1 MTKLYLAIPCYN
13 EEEVLLD
20 SAEKLFNK
28 YRQLMKAGRISK
40 DSRIVFIDDGS
51 SDKTWSIIQG
61 LHEKIPMFSGIKLS
75 CNRGHQNALLCG
87 LITLKDYADAVISID
102 ADLQDDID
110 AIDKMLDKYE
120 QGSDIVYGVR
130 SSRETDTKFKRFTA
144 EAYYKILNKLGAK
157 TIFNHADFRLMS
169 KRALNIFAEYKEV
182 NIFLRGMVPM
192 IGLKSDIVEYERKE
206 RLAGESKYPLKKML
220 ALAWEGITSLSV
232 KPIRIITFIGLIS
245 VLISIL
251 RRTAD
256 RYARP
261 TDSRGKGTLLP
272 RTRQGWFQGSA
283 GYSHPRSKKPQQ
295 PAVTAKAQKHAQ
307 RVPWAAHPPCPARR
321 EAIPAS
327 HPAGNPRKRRANRP

>member
-51 SDKTWSIIQG
+51 SDKTGSIIQG

-245 VLISIL
+245 VLISIIML
-251 RRTAD
+251 LIFLIQWICGVTVAGWTSIIFSIWLLGGLQIFAIGIVGE
-256 RYARP
+256 YIGKIYLETKHRP
-261 TDSRGKGTLLP
+261 RFIVEKFLHDEE
-272 RTRQGWFQGSA
+272 
-283 GYSHPRSKKPQQ
+283 KPN
-295 PAVTAKAQKHAQ
+295 
-307 RVPWAAHPPCPARR
+307 
-321 EAIPAS
+321 S
-327 HPAGNPRKRRANRP
+327 

>member
-1 MTKLYLAIPCYN
+1 
-13 EEEVLLD
+13 
-20 SAEKLFNK
+20 
-28 YRQLMKAGRISK
+28 
-40 DSRIVFIDDGS
+40 
-51 SDKTWSIIQG
+51 
-61 LHEKIPMFSGIKLS
+61 MFSGIKLS

-192 IGLKSDIVEYERKE
+192 IGLKAI
-206 RLAGESKYPLKKML
+206 L
-220 ALAWEGITSLSV
+220 LSMNA
-232 KPIRIITFIGLIS
+232 KS
-245 VLISIL
+245 VL
-251 RRTAD
+251 
-256 RYARP
+256 
-261 TDSRGKGTLLP
+261 
-272 RTRQGWFQGSA
+272 Q
-283 GYSHPRSKKPQQ
+283 
-295 PAVTAKAQKHAQ
+295 AKVNIH
-307 RVPWAAHPPCPARR
+307 
-321 EAIPAS
+321 
-327 HPAGNPRKRRANRP
+327 

>member
-28 YRQLMKAGRISK
+28 FRQLIKSGKISK
-40 DSRIVFIDDGS
+40 ESRIVFIDDGS
-51 SDKTWSIIQG
+51 TDKTWSIIES

-75 CNRGHQNALLCG
+75 CNRGHQNALLSG
-87 LITLKDYADAVISID
+87 LVTLKDYADTVISID

-110 AIDKMLDKYE
+110 AIDKMLEKYE
-120 QGSDIVYGVR
+120 QGADVVYGVR

-192 IGLKSDIVEYERKE
+192 IGFKSDIVEYERKE

-232 KPIRIITFIGLIS
+232 KPIRIITLIGLIS
-245 VLISIL
+245 VFISIIML
-251 RRTAD
+251 IIFLIQWICGFTVAGWTSVITSIWLLGGLQIFAIGIVGE
-256 RYARP
+256 YIGKIYLETKHRP
-261 TDSRGKGTLLP
+261 RFVIETFLHDEVKS
-272 RTRQGWFQGSA
+272 
-283 GYSHPRSKKPQQ
+283 
-295 PAVTAKAQKHAQ
+295 
-307 RVPWAAHPPCPARR
+307 
-321 EAIPAS
+321 
-327 HPAGNPRKRRANRP
+327 

>member
-28 YRQLMKAGRISK
+28 FRKLIKAGKISK

-51 SDKTWSIIQG
+51 KDKTWNIIQS
-61 LHEKIPMFSGIKLS
+61 LHEKIDMFSGIKLS

-87 LITLKDYADAVISID
+87 LVTLKDYADAVISID

-110 AIDKMLDKYE
+110 VIDKMLDKYE
-120 QGSDIVYGVR
+120 QGCDIVYGVR
-130 SSRETDTKFKRFTA
+130 SSRETDSFFKRFTA
-144 EAYYKILNKLGAK
+144 ESYYKILNKLGAK

-169 KRALNIFAEYKEV
+169 KRALEIFAEYKEV

-220 ALAWEGITSLSV
+220 SLAWEGITSLSV
-232 KPIRIITFIGLIS
+232 KPIRIITWLGIASLIIAFIMIIVFIIQWICGITEPGWPSLMVSVWLLGGLQIFGIGI
-245 VLISIL
+245 VGEYIGKIYME
-251 RRTAD
+251 TKH
-256 RYARP
+256 RP
-261 TDSRGKGTLLP
+261 RFIIETLLNSD
-272 RTRQGWFQGSA
+272 GSN
-283 GYSHPRSKKPQQ
+283 KNEEK
-295 PAVTAKAQKHAQ
+295 
-307 RVPWAAHPPCPARR
+307 
-321 EAIPAS
+321 
-327 HPAGNPRKRRANRP
+327 

>member
-75 CNRGHQNALLCG
+75 CNRGHQNALLSG

-120 QGSDIVYGVR
+120 QGADVVYGVR

-192 IGLKSDIVEYERKE
+192 IGFKSDIVEYERKE

-232 KPIRIITFIGLIS
+232 KPIRIITVIGLIS
-245 VLISIL
+245 VLISIIML
-251 RRTAD
+251 LVFLIQWICGVTVAGWTSIIFSIWLLGGLQIFAIGIVGE
-256 RYARP
+256 YIGKIYLETKHRP
-261 TDSRGKGTLLP
+261 RFVIETFLHDEE
-272 RTRQGWFQGSA
+272 
-283 GYSHPRSKKPQQ
+283 KP
-295 PAVTAKAQKHAQ
+295 
-307 RVPWAAHPPCPARR
+307 
-321 EAIPAS
+321 
-327 HPAGNPRKRRANRP
+327 NN

>member
-1 MTKLYLAIPCYN
+1 MKVAVLVPCYN

-169 KRALNIFAEYKEV
+169 KRALNAFAEYKET
-182 NIFLRGMVPM
+182 NIFLRGMVPL
-192 IGLKSDIVEYERKE
+192 IGYKSDIVTYERFE

-220 ALAWEGITSLSV
+220 ALAWEGITSLSIQ
-232 KPIRIITFIGLIS
+232 PIRMITGLGTI
-245 VLISIL
+245 VFAISIIMIIYSL
-251 RRTAD
+251 VSYFMGFAVSGWASILCSIWAIGGLQILAIGIIGE
-256 RYARP
+256 YI
-261 TDSRGKGTLLP
+261 GKIYLE
-272 RTRQGWFQGSA
+272 
-283 GYSHPRSKKPQQ
+283 
-295 PAVTAKAQKHAQ
+295 V
-307 RVPWAAHPPCPARR
+307 
-321 EAIPAS
+321 
-327 HPAGNPRKRRANRP
+327 KRRPRFIVEEFLED

>member
-28 YRQLMKAGRISK
+28 FRQLIKSQKISK
-40 DSRIVFIDDGS
+40 ESRIVFIDDGS
-51 SDKTWSIIQG
+51 TDKTWSIIQS

-75 CNRGHQNALLCG
+75 CNRGHQNALLSG

-110 AIDKMLDKYE
+110 AIDKMLEKYE
-120 QGSDIVYGVR
+120 QGADVVYGVR

-144 EAYYKILNKLGAK
+144 ETYYKILNKLGAK

-192 IGLKSDIVEYERKE
+192 VGFKSDIVEYERKE

-220 ALAWEGITSLSV
+220 ALAWEGITSLSI

-245 VLISIL
+245 IFISIIML
-251 RRTAD
+251 IVFLIQWICGVTVAGWTSIITSIWLLGGLQIFAIGIVGE
-256 RYARP
+256 YIGKIYLETKHRP
-261 TDSRGKGTLLP
+261 RFVIETFLHDEV
-272 RTRQGWFQGSA
+272 
-283 GYSHPRSKKPQQ
+283 KPQD
-295 PAVTAKAQKHAQ
+295 K
-307 RVPWAAHPPCPARR
+307 
-321 EAIPAS
+321 
-327 HPAGNPRKRRANRP
+327 